1 MLKAPV
7 RALLGLLLSLA
18 LLSPLTG
25 SAAGP
30 SWAQLTVAQQTAL
43 RPLARDWAQID
54 DVRRQKWLE
63 IAARFD
69 RMSPAEQARVQERM
83 RAWAELSPGER
94 GQARFNFREA
104 QRLRPEARQS
114 DWEAYLQLSEED
126 RRRLARSAPP
136 TVAEPASPGQRRIRK
151 DADPEAGG
159 PRARVVAP
167 TLVQAPQGVS
177 TRPITQAPSPPLHQQ
192 PGLPKIA
199 TSPDFIDPA
208 TLLPQRGP
216 QGAAGTPERAA
227 PARRP

>member
-1 MLKAPV
+1 MAASPV
-7 RALLGLLLSLA
+7 SVLAALLLSLGLLLHT
-18 LLSPLTG
+18 PLH
-25 SAAGP
+25 AAAP

-83 RAWAELSPGER
+83 RDWAEMSPTQR

-126 RRRLARSAPP
+126 RRRLAQSAP
-136 TVAEPASPGQRRIRK
+136 AIAASAPAPGSRRSRK
-151 DADPEAGG
+151 DGSPPGS
-159 PRARVVAP
+159 ARVVAP
-167 TLVQAPQGVS
+167 TLIQAPQGVS
-177 TRPITQAPSPPLHQQ
+177 TRPITQAPTPPLHQQ
-192 PGLPKIA
+192 PGLPRIA
-199 TSPDFIDPA
+199 ASPDFIDPA

-216 QGAAGTPERAA
+216 QGAAGTPERPQ